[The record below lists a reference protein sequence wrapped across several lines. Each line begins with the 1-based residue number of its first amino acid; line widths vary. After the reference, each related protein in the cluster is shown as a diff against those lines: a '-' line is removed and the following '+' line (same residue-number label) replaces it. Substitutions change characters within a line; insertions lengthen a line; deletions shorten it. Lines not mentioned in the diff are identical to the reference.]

1 MVEVDGV
8 SLEDGVAVGCCWVD
22 ILVDLPGVERCVVKV
37 AYGEGDG
44 VGIRWLE
51 ANISAHQ
58 VLGEGLLSVGVEVK
72 ASTACA
78 AAKGSAA
85 AASPTRR
92 SGVGV
97 VVAIVGGRHYFVST
111 GCMSRSF
118 KFVRRSSGSEMR
130 FMMVVVAASI

>member
-1 MVEVDGV
+1 MAEVDGV
-8 SLEDGVAVGCCWVD
+8 SLEDCGAVGCSWVD
-22 ILVDLPGVERCVVKV
+22 VLVDLPGVERCVVEI

-58 VLGEGLLSVGVEVK
+58 VLCEGLLSVGVEVK

-78 AAKGSAA
+78 AAKGSAT
-85 AASPTRR
+85 ASSSTRR

-97 VVAIVGGRHYFVST
+97 VVAIVDRGHCRW
-111 GCMSRSF
+111 
-118 KFVRRSSGSEMR
+118 
-130 FMMVVVAASI
+130 

>member
-8 SLEDGVAVGCCWVD
+8 SLEDCGAVGCSWVD

-72 ASTACA
+72 ASTTCA
-78 AAKGSAA
+78 AARGSAA
-85 AASPTRR
+85 AAPPTRR
-92 SGVGV
+92 SRIAV
-97 VVAIVGGRHYFVST
+97 VVAVVGGGH
-111 GCMSRSF
+111 GCC
-118 KFVRRSSGSEMR
+118 
-130 FMMVVVAASI
+130 